1 MCTHGVFVKVSRRIL
16 RLLLAL
22 GINLIFSKLEFSK
35 NKNCEV
41 GKISKKGIK
50 LGSFVGLNLNIYFFG
65 ESTRSS
71 VSLIMFDSGSQL
83 VLQYP

>member
-1 MCTHGVFVKVSRRIL
+1 MCTHDVFVKVSRSIL
-16 RLLLAL
+16 RLVLAL

-50 LGSFVGLNLNIYFFG
+50 LGCFVGLNLNSYLFG
-65 ESTRSS
+65 KSTPSS
-71 VSLIMFDSGSQL
+71 VFLIMFDSGSQL
-83 VLQYP
+83 PSIF